1 MRVPSLLT
9 RQMAAMDARMICAV
23 VDQHGGVVIYK
34 GSDPV
39 YYLLA
44 GECYAAISDGQEA
57 RISAMRDEDPA
68 PGAPGAP
75 GSGRVGAEP
84 EPGAPGRIGLP
95 QSTAGKFSSTL

>member
-1 MRVPSLLT
+1 MGVPSLLT

-23 VDQHGGVVIYK
+23 VDQHGGGGIIYK
-34 GSDPV
+34 GSDPA

-44 GECYAAISDGQEA
+44 GECYAAISDNQEA
-57 RISAMRDEDPA
+57 RISAVRGEDP
-68 PGAPGAP
+68 AP

-95 QSTAGKFSSTL
+95 QSTAGKLSSTL

>member
-1 MRVPSLLT
+1 MCVPSLLT

-23 VDQHGGVVIYK
+23 VDQHGGAVIYK
-34 GSDPV
+34 GSDPA

-44 GECYAAISDGQEA
+44 GECYVAISDNQEA

-68 PGAPGAP
+68 PG
-75 GSGRVGAEP
+75 SDRVGAQS
-84 EPGAPGRIGLP
+84 EPGSPGRIELP